1 MDKKIVKLRHDCRI
15 EDVKMIV
22 AKAALKTDLEDT
34 TKGTD
39 EQMQDIN

>member
-22 AKAALKTDLEDT
+22 AKAALKTDLDET
-34 TKGTD
+34 SKGVD
-39 EQMQDIN
+39 DQIQDIN